1 MTTFAD
7 IANEADAEIFAALA
21 DVATLDGVP
30 VSGMLR
36 SPWLQPQ
43 FGSVGT
49 GLVEPQLVI
58 RDIDLGE
65 SAQGSAVSIDGRDY
79 TVVSVEP
86 DGTGL
91 TALVLREVVP

>member
-21 DVATLDGVP
+21 DAATLDGVP
-30 VSGMLR
+30 VSGVFR

-43 FGSVGT
+43 MGGMST
-49 GLVEPQLVI
+49 GIVEPNLVI
-58 RDIDLGE
+58 RDGDIGT
-65 SAQGSAVSIDGRDY
+65 AGQGSAVAHAGRSY
-79 TVVSVEP
+79 SVVSVEP

-91 TALVLREVVP
+91 TTLVLREVMP